1 MIKISSEIISF
12 FQRQE
17 FIVVSTL
24 DAENKIHS
32 SIKGLAGIEESR
44 IYLIDLYR
52 GHTLENLKKNP
63 TISITAI
70 DGPQFLGYT
79 LKGKARI
86 IGKEDIGQH
95 HRNNW
100 QSKVIQRMTK
110 RVIRD
115 VKKDKKSPQH
125 PEARFPEPEY
135 LIEMT
140 PEAAINLTPRHLKE
154 AA

>member
-1 MIKISSEIISF
+1 MKISPEIISF

-24 DAENKIHS
+24 DADSNIHS
-32 SIKGLAGIEESR
+32 SAKGLAGIEKNR

-52 GHTLENLKKNP
+52 GHTLENLKRNP
-63 TISITAI
+63 TISIIAI

-86 IGKEDIGQH
+86 ISKEDIGQR

-100 QSKVIQRMTK
+100 QDKVIQRMTK
-110 RVIRD
+110 RVIRH
-115 VKKDKKSPQH
+115 VTKDKKSPQH

-140 PEAAINLTPRHLKE
+140 VEKAVNLAPRHLKE
-154 AA
+154 ST